1 MIALRDARPGDE
13 PRLRAIHLAG
23 TMSSYGRELAWLGP
37 ILADPATPLEA
48 AEWTVVAAD
57 GDEVLGYAAV
67 TARHLENLYLDPAAQ
82 GRRVGSA
89 LLAEVEARLRPRFGA
104 MTLRCLHA
112 NPGARRF
119 YDRHGFH
126 VVETQTI
133 VYHGRSLPAWF
144 MEKGL
149 G

>member
-23 TMSSYGRELAWLGP
+23 TMSSYGRELGWLEL
-37 ILADPATPLEA
+37 ILADPATPLEIVD
-48 AEWTVVAAD
+48 WTIVAAD
-57 GDEVLGYAAV
+57 GDELLGYAAV
-67 TARHLENLYLDPAAQ
+67 TARHLENLYIDPAAQ
-82 GRRVGSA
+82 GRRVGTA
-89 LLAEVEARLRPRFGA
+89 LLAEVEARLRPRFDA

-119 YDRHGFH
+119 YERHGFH

-133 VYHGRSLPAWF
+133 VYHGRSLPAWL

-149 G
+149 D